1 MTKRTL
7 VRGVIALVAVAVLSA
22 SVYAGF
28 SLVRFRNYELKDD
41 GTVRTWVENCGCF
54 GRFAQ
59 VSLGYFDTKGQEQLL
74 QGYVYVPPKL
84 DLFVDF
90 VPKDFDHVSRV
101 IVTGLGTVG
110 QAKKGCRY

>member
-41 GTVRTWVENCGCF
+41 DIVRAWVENCGCYA
-54 GRFAQ
+54 RFAQ
-59 VSLGYFDTKGQEQLL
+59 VTLGFIDTNGREQLL
-74 QGYVYVPPKL
+74 QEYVYVPPKL

-90 VPKDFDHVSRV
+90 APKDFDHVSRV
-101 IVTGLGTVG
+101 IVTGLATVG
-110 QAKKGCRY
+110 GPKKGCR